1 MECGCD
7 CQGYLDDRCAPRGMC
22 GKDNTM
28 AYDTKCYDLAEAFLE
43 DEPSLNTEARRKALA
58 QVIQTA
64 IEEEIDWM
72 RDNYEPPD
80 SAPIGNTADDLR
92 HQQTEAM
99 KLK

>member
-1 MECGCD
+1 
-7 CQGYLDDRCAPRGMC
+7 
-22 GKDNTM
+22 M

-43 DEPSLNTEARRKALA
+43 DEPALNTPANRAQLA
-58 QVIQTA
+58 QEIQTC
-64 IEEEIDWM
+64 IEDEIHYM
-72 RDNYEPPD
+72 RSSAEPSD